1 MSEIPSLQDV
11 VVLFGAALAVLV
23 VSYRL
28 KMGPIVG
35 FLLTGMLIGPAGAG
49 WIRDTHHVEVFAE
62 LGIIFLLFGIGLE
75 ISFDRLRRLAR
86 FLVVGGGLQVGAT
99 IAAVGGL
106 ALLGGHTPNSAL
118 FLGMLVSLSSTA
130 IVMKRYLERRELETP
145 HGQVSTGILLCQ
157 DFLIV
162 PFLLLVPVLAGTTET
177 GGREVLWRF
186 GGGLLIVAL
195 VFGLGRLL
203 VPRILALVV
212 HTEVRELFIIGSLL
226 ACLGGA
232 LITETLGFSLALG
245 AFLAGILLSE
255 SEYHHQVIAETGPF
269 RDVFNSVFFVS
280 VGMLVQLDYAAS
292 HLAMVLALTA
302 AVIVL
307 KGVVVF
313 GAVSVLRFPFR
324 TCILASLGLAQI
336 GELSFL
342 LARAGHQNGL
352 LEDQGY
358 QLILA
363 IAVLTML
370 LTPGAMALASRIAGR
385 GTKKTQDASQTSD
398 PALEVSQHVVVVG
411 YGLNARHLLRV
422 LDSARTRHVV
432 IEASGAKVRQGTEAG
447 RTMLYGDATRPEI
460 LRRANIE
467 TAPVLVVA
475 MSDPVATISVVRS
488 ARQLNPRLH
497 IVVRTRRLAEIEELT
512 ASGANEVVAEEFE
525 TSLEIVT
532 SVLQRLH
539 VPGNIIRSQARLLRA
554 DGYQMLR
561 SPSPNPLSEP
571 LRRALA
577 VGTTDSV
584 LLGPE
589 HKAVG
594 MTLRRLD
601 LRSRTGA
608 TVLAVVRGDEP
619 MTSPAADLEFEA
631 DDVLVLVGGHAALDA
646 AFDILEELVP
656 VADS

>member
-1 MSEIPSLQDV
+1 MSEIPYLQDV
-11 VVLFGAALAVLV
+11 IVLFGTALAVLV

-35 FLLTGMLIGPAGAG
+35 FLLTGMLVGPAGAG
-49 WIRDTHHVEVFAE
+49 WIRDTHQVEIFAE
-62 LGIIFLLFGIGLE
+62 LGVVFLLFGIGLE

-86 FLVVGGGLQVGAT
+86 FLIVGGGLQVGAT
-99 IAAVGGL
+99 IGLVAGL
-106 ALLGGHTPNSAL
+106 ALLFGQPSRTAL
-118 FLGMLVSLSSTA
+118 FLGMVVSLSSTA
-130 IVMKRYLERRELETP
+130 IVMKRYLERRELEAP

-177 GGREVLWRF
+177 TGREVLWRF
-186 GGGLLIVAL
+186 GGGLLIVAI

-203 VPRILALVV
+203 VPKILALVV
-212 HTEVRELFIIGSLL
+212 HTEVRELFVIGSLL

-232 LITETLGFSLALG
+232 LVTETLGFSLALG

-269 RDVFNSVFFVS
+269 RDVFNSVFFIS
-280 VGMLVQLDYAAS
+280 VGMLVQLDYAVS
-292 HLAMVLALTA
+292 HLTLVLGLTA
-302 AVIVL
+302 AVIAL

-313 GAVSVLRFPFR
+313 AAVSILRFPFR
-324 TCILASLGLAQI
+324 TSVIAALGLAQI

-352 LEDQGY
+352 LGDQGY

-363 IAVLTML
+363 VAVLTML
-370 LTPGAMALASRIAGR
+370 LTPGAMALASRIADR
-385 GTKKTQDASQTSD
+385 SRRTLDASESPEPAVETSH
-398 PALEVSQHVVVVG
+398 HVVVVG

-432 IEASGAKVRQGTEAG
+432 IEANGAKIRQGTEAG

-467 TAPVLVVA
+467 SAPVLVVA

-488 ARQLNPRLH
+488 ARQLNPRVH
-497 IVVRTRRLAEIEELT
+497 IIARTRRLAEIEELT

-532 SVLQRLH
+532 AVLQRLH

-561 SPSPNPLSEP
+561 SPAPSQLSEP

-577 VGTTDSV
+577 VGTTDSF

-594 MTLRRLD
+594 ETLRSLD

-608 TVLAVVRGDEP
+608 TVLAVVRGDAP
-619 MTSPAADLEFEA
+619 MTSPAADLEFEPH
-631 DDVLVLVGGHAALDA
+631 DVLVLVGGHAALDA
-646 AFDILEELVP
+646 AFDILEELE
-656 VADS
+656 